1 MNDFVNFFKSI
12 FMLNSNDTFK
22 IGLSQFKPEQTLN
35 KPKSKKIKQSK
46 EIKLSDL
53 MRRAS

>member
-1 MNDFVNFFKSI
+1 
-12 FMLNSNDTFK
+12 MLNSNDTFK
-22 IGLSQFKPEQTLN
+22 IGLSQFKPEQALN